1 MKQTSRRILELT
13 HRLCWGR
20 CCTRLQQTGQS
31 QLDGCCSAAVCTII
45 VQDAFVSNPLLAD
58 RTKVNRRGYWQ
69 FDVDEVHM
77 KGVDGICKG
86 GCQMIADTGTSLIA
100 GPTVEVDMI
109 NAVRIVAS
117 T

>member
-1 MKQTSRRILELT
+1 MLSLKFRTLT
-13 HRLCWGR
+13 ISG
-20 CCTRLQQTGQS
+20 GA
-31 QLDGCCSAAVCTII
+31 G
-45 VQDAFVSNPLLAD
+45 

-100 GPTVEVDMI
+100 GPTVEVDKI
-109 NAVRIVAS
+109 NAVRHVCSLGSTTLTALTAS
-117 T
+117 AAFTFDVCTGRYLDRFVSTQLTHDMSAH